1 MPSLALDNVTVRHR
15 NGSLAL
21 DAVDLTVPDGRLCV
35 LVGPSGCGKTTVLR
49 TIAGLATAESGRVL
63 LDGQPIDHLP
73 TNERGMAMVFQDNL
87 LYPHLT
93 VRRNLAF
100 ALRIAGDQ
108 SEGEISRRVEQV
120 AAVLRLGDVLDR
132 MPQKL
137 SGGQQQRTAL
147 GRAIIREPRLLLMD
161 EPLSNLDAKLRTEM
175 RSEIMRIQRQLGI
188 TTVFVT
194 HDQVEAM
201 AMADTVAVMDAG
213 RIVQVGPPM
222 DLYDRPGSVFVAR
235 FLGDPEI
242 NLLAAR
248 VTIESGLPALRS
260 GSVVMSL
267 DPCTPTGQQALARV
281 GDAVCA
287 GIRAAG
293 ITLDPSGDLVA
304 SAITVEQRQFDQ
316 LVTVRIPAYGAQ
328 LDGGR
333 LRFDREPTTEAVV
346 SLPLGVPVDIWR
358 PLRLSI
364 ATDRLVLFDPATTTA
379 LAEPAPNPAP
389 DAAPLAPAAT
399 VR

>member
-1 MPSLALDNVTVRHR
+1 ML
-15 NGSLAL
+15 
-21 DAVDLTVPDGRLCV
+21 
-35 LVGPSGCGKTTVLR
+35 LR
-49 TIAGLATAESGRVL
+49 TIAGLATAEFGRVL
-63 LDGQPIDHLP
+63 LDGEPIDHLR
-73 TNERGMAMVFQDNL
+73 TNARGMAMVFQDNV

-100 ALRIAGDQ
+100 GLRIAGDL
-108 SEGEISRRVEQV
+108 SDDEISRRVEEV
-120 AAVLRLGDVLDR
+120 AALLRLRDVLDR

-175 RSEIMRIQRQLGI
+175 RSEIVRIQRRLAI

-222 DLYDRPGSVFVAR
+222 DLYNQPGSVFVAQ
-235 FLGDPEI
+235 FLGEPAM

-248 VTIESGLPALRS
+248 VTIESGVPALRS
-260 GSVVMSL
+260 GSVVLLL
-267 DPCTPTGQQALARV
+267 DPTSPAARQALARV
-281 GDAVCA
+281 GATVCV
-287 GIRAAG
+287 GIRSAG
-293 ITLDPSGDLVA
+293 ITLDASGDLVA
-304 SAITVEQRQFDQ
+304 SAISVEQRQFDQ
-316 LVTVRIPAYGAQ
+316 LVTVRIPACGAQ
-328 LDGGR
+328 LEGGR
-333 LRFDREPTTEAVV
+333 LRFDSEPGTEVAV
-346 SLPLGVPVDIWR
+346 SLPLGATIDIWR
-358 PLRLSI
+358 PLRLSV
-364 ATDRLVLFDPATTTA
+364 ATDRLVLFDAATTIA

-389 DAAPLAPAAT
+389 PAPAAT